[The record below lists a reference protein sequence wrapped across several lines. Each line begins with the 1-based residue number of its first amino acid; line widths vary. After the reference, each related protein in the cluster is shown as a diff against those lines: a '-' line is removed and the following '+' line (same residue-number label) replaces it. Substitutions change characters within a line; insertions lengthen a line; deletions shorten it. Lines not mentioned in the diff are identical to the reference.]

1 MIIEKKGVRKA
12 AHQFGLLLLLD
23 DQRKLALTEMAG
35 HRSEQCVFYVLWYFD
50 TMIILFMFLGVYIQR
65 ITLL

>member
-35 HRSEQCVFYVLWYFD
+35 HRSEQYVFYVLWYFD
-50 TMIILFMFLGVYIQR
+50 TMIILFMFLSVYIQ
-65 ITLL
+65 

>member
-12 AHQFGLLLLLD
+12 AYQFGLLLLLD

-35 HRSEQCVFYVLWYFD
+35 HSSEQYVF
-50 TMIILFMFLGVYIQR
+50 
-65 ITLL
+65 

>member
-35 HRSEQCVFYVLWYFD
+35 HRSEQYIFYVLWYFD
-50 TMIILFMFLGVYIQR
+50 TMNILFMFLSVYIQ
-65 ITLL
+65 